1 MHQNREFITP
11 LDALRLLSRG
21 IPLLDVRSPGEHTK
35 ASIPFSING
44 GILSD
49 AERDT
54 IGRIYKEKGAEE
66 AITFGHWFVQG
77 KTKKRRIDGW
87 VQSIQ
92 SHDISALFCARGGLR
107 SQIAQQWLKE
117 AGTNIPRVHGGYK
130 ALRTELLK
138 VASPDSTNQPLIVIT
153 GHTGC
158 GKTRM
163 IHLLSTQFQTIN
175 LEHLAAHRGSA
186 FGDRITPQPA
196 QAVFENSLYL
206 QLFKYGQNNHMKP
219 TLVEDE
225 SRMIGKIQV
234 PEPFFQS
241 LSCSPRIQLIRPLP
255 ERVEIIL
262 QDYIIEEV
270 TRLRNAERESS
281 YVYSQLSQTLL
292 SNLQRISK
300 KLGGVRFYELI
311 RDIQTA
317 CSEQSQDGSPDHHR
331 HWIRKLLLWYYD
343 PLYEKHLLKI
353 SPLIQ
358 KRVHPEELVRDADSI
373 FCDIFRALENMK
385 IA

>member
-1 MHQNREFITP
+1 
-11 LDALRLLSRG
+11 
-21 IPLLDVRSPGEHTK
+21 VRSPGEHSK
-35 ASIPFSING
+35 ASIPFTING

-54 IGRIYKEKGAEE
+54 IGRIYKEKGADE
-66 AITFGHWFVQG
+66 AIHYGHWFVQG
-77 KTKKRRIDGW
+77 QTKKRRIDGW
-87 VQSIQ
+87 IQSIQ
-92 SHDISALFCARGGLR
+92 SQNISALFCARGGLR
-107 SQIAQQWLKE
+107 SQIAQQWLRE
-117 AGTNIPRVHGGYK
+117 AGTKIPRVHGGYK

-138 VASPDSTNQPLIVIT
+138 LASSPNTNQPLIVIT

-158 GKTRM
+158 GKTRL
-163 IHLLSTQFQTIN
+163 IHLLAAEFQTID

-196 QAVFENSLYL
+196 QATFENSLYL
-206 QLFKYGQNNHMKP
+206 KLFGYNCDTRITP
-219 TLVEDE
+219 TIIEDE

-234 PEPFFQS
+234 PEPFFQM
-241 LSCSPRIQLIRPLP
+241 LSCAPRIQLMRPLE

-270 TRLRNAERESS
+270 SRLRTTGTESS

-300 KLGGVRFYELI
+300 KLGGVRFHELT
-311 RDIQTA
+311 RDIETA
-317 CSEQSQDGSPDHHR
+317 CSEQSQDDSPDHHR
-331 HWIRKLLLWYYD
+331 HWIQKLLLWYYD
-343 PLYEKHLLKI
+343 PPYEKHLLKI

-358 KRVHPEELVRDADSI
+358 KRVHPEELARDAESI
-373 FCDIFRALENMK
+373 LRDIFRGTEITKSA
-385 IA
+385 

>member
-1 MHQNREFITP
+1 MPKDHEFITA
-11 LDALRLLSRG
+11 LDALQLLSSG
-21 IPLLDVRSPGEHTK
+21 TPLLDVRSPGEHTK
-35 ASIPFSING
+35 ASIPSSVNT

-54 IGRIYKEKGAEE
+54 IGRIYKEKGADE
-66 AITFGHWFVQG
+66 AITYGHWFVQG
-77 KTKKRRIDGW
+77 QTKRRRIDSW

-92 SHDISALFCARGGLR
+92 SQNISALFCARGGLR
-107 SQIAQQWLKE
+107 SQIAQEWLRE

-138 VASPDSTNQPLIVIT
+138 LVSSPDTNQPLIVIT

-158 GKTRM
+158 GKTRL
-163 IHLLSTQFQTIN
+163 IHVLSKQYQTID

-186 FGDRITPQPA
+186 FGDRIMPQPA
-196 QAVFENSLYL
+196 QATFENSLYL
-206 QLFKYGQNNHMKP
+206 QLLQCRQSKPIKP

-241 LSCSPRIQLIRPLP
+241 LSCSPRIQLIRPLQ
-255 ERVEIIL
+255 ERVDIIL

-270 TRLRNAERESS
+270 ARLQNSERDSS

-300 KLGGVRFYELI
+300 KLGGVRFDELT

-343 PLYEKHLLKI
+343 PPYEKHLLKI

-358 KRVHPEELVRDADSI
+358 KRVHPEELARDAESI
-373 FCDIFRALENMK
+373 FRDIVKTRTNIKVA
-385 IA
+385 

>member
-1 MHQNREFITP
+1 MAQNREFITP
-11 LDALRLLSRG
+11 LDALRLLSTGSR
-21 IPLLDVRSPGEHTK
+21 LLDVRSPGEHTK
-35 ASIPFSING
+35 ASIPFTING

-54 IGRIYKEKGAEE
+54 IGRIYKEKGADE
-66 AITFGHWFVQG
+66 AISYGHWFVQG
-77 KTKKRRIDGW
+77 ETKKRRIDSW
-87 VQSIQ
+87 IQSIKSQ
-92 SHDISALFCARGGLR
+92 NIPALFCARGGLR
-107 SQIAQQWLKE
+107 SQMAQQWLEE
-117 AGTNIPRVHGGYK
+117 AGTKIPRVHGGYK

-138 VASPDSTNQPLIVIT
+138 LGSSPSMNQPLIVIT

-158 GKTRM
+158 GKTRL
-163 IHLLSTQFQTIN
+163 INLLAAQFQTID

-186 FGDRITPQPA
+186 FGDRIIPQPA
-196 QAVFENSLYL
+196 QATFENSLYL
-206 QLFKYGQNNHMKP
+206 KLFGYNRDTPITP
-219 TLVEDE
+219 TIIEDE

-241 LSCSPRIQLIRPLP
+241 LSCSPRIQLIRPLQ

-270 TRLRNAERESS
+270 SRLRNTEREAS

-311 RDIQTA
+311 KDIQTA
-317 CSEQSQDGSPDHHR
+317 CSEQSQDDSPDHHR

-343 PLYEKHLLKI
+343 PPYEKHLLKI

-358 KRVHPEELVRDADSI
+358 KRVHPEELARDAESI
-373 FCDIFRALENMK
+373 FRDIIKTTENMR